1 MYYIYRKLNIMTE
14 KDKMLIQSIERLA
27 EQLSEIKIK
36 HELLNII
43 KK

>member
-1 MYYIYRKLNIMTE
+1 MLLSKMTE
-14 KDKMLIQSIERLA
+14 KDKMLIQSIERLV